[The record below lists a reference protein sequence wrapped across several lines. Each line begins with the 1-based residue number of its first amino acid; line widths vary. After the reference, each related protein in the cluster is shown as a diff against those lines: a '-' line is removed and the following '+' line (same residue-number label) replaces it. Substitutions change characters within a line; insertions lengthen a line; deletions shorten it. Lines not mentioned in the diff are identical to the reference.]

1 MGGTGSIRQL
11 YFEKFWPSIL
21 SLHAVGSVPQC
32 FIPRH
37 VKRTD
42 TSHKCHATSMARPCA
57 LPSRNGSVFLV
68 YTLERPLRHTPHT
81 CIVAVVLLSILL
93 SPRLGMAAPTLR
105 EVTLALTPSRD
116 PTLLHEVGGELGTY
130 LSRYLGTPVRV
141 HVASDYAGVIEALR
155 SQFVDVAFLTAV
167 GYVLAARETG
177 AEITVKA
184 LRGGRADYAARI
196 FVLQE
201 SPITRVADLRG
212 KTIAFVDPASSSGYI
227 YPMVLLVK
235 AGLVQDRDPRSFFK
249 ESIFAGGHDA
259 ALLSVLNG
267 SVDAAAAFD
276 EAPERILKE
285 PKKAAR
291 FRHIAETARIP
302 NDGVAMRRGLG
313 AEFKTRLTS
322 ALMALNT
329 SEGIDLL
336 RRLYNIDG
344 LVPAQDSDYDP
355 VREAVDVLGFR

>member
-1 MGGTGSIRQL
+1 VL
-11 YFEKFWPSIL
+11 
-21 SLHAVGSVPQC
+21 
-32 FIPRH
+32 
-37 VKRTD
+37 
-42 TSHKCHATSMARPCA
+42 
-57 LPSRNGSVFLV
+57 
-68 YTLERPLRHTPHT
+68 TLERPVRQLPFAYA
-81 CIVAVVLLSILL
+81 ISLLLLSMLIA
-93 SPRLGMAAPTLR
+93 PRIMLAAQAIR

-130 LSRYLGTPVRV
+130 LSRHLAAPVRV

-155 SQFVDVAFLTAV
+155 SQLVDVAFLTSV

-177 AEITVKA
+177 AEITAKA

-201 SPITRVADLRG
+201 SPITRIADLRG

-227 YPMVLLVK
+227 YPMVLLVRG
-235 AGLVQDRDPRSFFK
+235 GLVHNRDPKSFFK

-276 EAPERILKE
+276 EAPERILKD
-285 PKKAAR
+285 PKMAAR
-291 FRHIAETARIP
+291 LRYIAETARIP
-302 NDGVAMRRGLG
+302 NDGVALRRGLG
-313 AEFKTRLTS
+313 AELKTRLTS
-322 ALMALNT
+322 SLLALNT
-329 SEGIDLL
+329 TEGVDLL

-344 LVPAQDSDYDP
+344 LIPAHDSDYDP
-355 VREAVDVLGFR
+355 VREAVDLLGVR

>member
-1 MGGTGSIRQL
+1 VL
-11 YFEKFWPSIL
+11 
-21 SLHAVGSVPQC
+21 
-32 FIPRH
+32 
-37 VKRTD
+37 
-42 TSHKCHATSMARPCA
+42 
-57 LPSRNGSVFLV
+57 
-68 YTLERPLRHTPHT
+68 TLERPVRQLPFAYA
-81 CIVAVVLLSILL
+81 ISLLLLSMLIA
-93 SPRLGMAAPTLR
+93 PRIMLAAQAIR

-130 LSRYLGTPVRV
+130 LSRHLAAPVRV

-155 SQFVDVAFLTAV
+155 SQLVDVAFLTSV

-177 AEITVKA
+177 AEITAKA

-201 SPITRVADLRG
+201 SPITRIADLRG

-235 AGLVQDRDPRSFFK
+235 GGLVHNRDPKSFFK

-276 EAPERILKE
+276 EAPERILKD
-285 PKKAAR
+285 PKMAAR
-291 FRHIAETARIP
+291 LRYIAETARIP
-302 NDGVAMRRGLG
+302 NDGVALRRGLG
-313 AEFKTRLTS
+313 AELKTRVTS
-322 ALMALNT
+322 SLLALNT
-329 SEGIDLL
+329 TEGVDLL

-344 LVPAQDSDYDP
+344 LIPAHDSDYDP
-355 VREAVDVLGFR
+355 VREAVDLLGVR